1 MHEIPE
7 TDDVPACLH
16 CAILQAFVR
25 WARAHRMR
33 PDGLI
38 ELEGTEVINT
48 VGSAFCCFV
57 AEIPAPHRAP
67 AVAEIAAGLAPGV
80 ELAAEDIATGQ
91 ARSPFAMVLGARVDA
106 PRREDLN

>member
-33 PDGLI
+33 PDGVV

-48 VGSAFCCFV
+48 VGSVFCCFV

-67 AVAEIAAGLAPGV
+67 SVAEIAACFALGV
-80 ELAAEDIATGQ
+80 EIAAEDIATGQ
-91 ARSPFAMVLGARVDA
+91 AQSPFAMVVGQRVDA
-106 PRREDLN
+106 PLREDLN